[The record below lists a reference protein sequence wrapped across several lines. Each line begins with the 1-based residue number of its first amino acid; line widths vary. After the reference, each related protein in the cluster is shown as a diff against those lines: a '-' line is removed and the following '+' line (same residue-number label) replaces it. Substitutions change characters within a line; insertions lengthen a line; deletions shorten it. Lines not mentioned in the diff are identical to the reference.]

1 MYRNGMTPLW
11 NRGNV
16 MVSPALDR
24 FFTRAFDAPAWG
36 ADANVR
42 EFDDHA
48 EIVMDVPGVKPE
60 QIQVTA
66 ENRTLTIKVEREGAE
81 ASTREFAI
89 GSKYDVT
96 QAKAHL
102 ALGVLTLTLPKLAE
116 AQARTIP
123 VSAA

>member
-1 MYRNGMTPLW
+1 MYRNGMMW

-24 FFTRAFDAPAWG
+24 FLTRAFDVPAWG
-36 ADANVR
+36 FDANVR

-66 ENRTLTIKVEREGAE
+66 ENRTLTVKVARDGRD
-81 ASTREFAI
+81 ASSRDFAI

-96 QAKAHL
+96 QAKANL
-102 ALGVLTLTLPKLAE
+102 ALGVLTVVLPKLAE